1 METPLKVNYAS
12 LVHCNTDSSPSAE
25 ASLAVKTKGG
35 YPFIDKLTFHLPENL
50 DIDQILQENP
60 PQFNYC
66 RDRFVYIL
74 NLIYALPSRKK
85 KNIEEYSGFTPISK
99 KILGSTIKDYRAY
112 INYLVEQNVVEED
125 KKYIPDIK
133 CGALR
138 FAEAYRQTLNQKPV
152 IITSWT
158 LIKNITYLRKN
169 YNKEQTQELLFLRDW
184 FNDLYVDIKGA
195 KKYLKREY
203 KKDIRFS
210 IKYPELR
217 YNSRLLPIEK
227 LHIKEVPLFF
237 VDNTAGRL
245 HTYITQLKSELRKFL
260 TLKGKILHS
269 IDISNSQ
276 PFLLQSLLDKEVYD
290 RCNMSEKLNKIQ
302 PELNTIMLGVL
313 IESISQEEDVLQY
326 KKIVSSGKFYEEFGA
341 LLKENGEL
349 DNSLMGDDLKACVKD
364 ITFASFFS
372 KNGAINYS
380 NSIKIFERSFPNVYK
395 VMKYV
400 KKLDHSVL
408 AVVLQNLEADIV
420 LHKTCKKIHSENA
433 DVPMLTLHDSIISTE
448 ENVYNVMN
456 EMAKS
461 LKACIGIE
469 PNFKIEKW
477 V

>member
-1 METPLKVNYAS
+1 MDVPLKVNNAS
-12 LVHCNTDSSPSAE
+12 AVHFNSQSSPSAE

-74 NLIYALPSRKK
+74 NLIYTLPSRKK

-112 INYLVEQNVVEED
+112 IKYLVEQNVVKED

-133 CGALR
+133 CGGLR
-138 FAEAYRQTLNQKPV
+138 FTEAYGQTLYQKPIV
-152 IITSWT
+152 ITSWT

-169 YNKEQTQELLFLRDW
+169 YNKGQTQELLFLRKW
-184 FNDLYVDIKGA
+184 FSELDVDIRGA
-195 KKYLKREY
+195 TKYLKREY
-203 KKDIRFS
+203 RKDKS
-210 IKYPELR
+210 LLVKYPELR
-217 YNSRLLPIEK
+217 YNSRLLPIAK
-227 LHIKEVPLFF
+227 LHTKEVPLFF

-276 PFLLQSLLDKEVYD
+276 PFLLQCLLDKEVFD
-290 RCNMSEKLNKIQ
+290 RCNMSEKLDRIQ

-326 KKIVSSGKFYEEFGA
+326 KKIVSSGKFYGEFGA

-349 DNSLMGDDLKACVKD
+349 DNSLTGTDLKACVKD
-364 ITFASFFS
+364 ITFASLFS
-372 KNGAINYS
+372 KNKAIKYS
-380 NSIKIFERSFPNVYK
+380 KSIKIFERSFPNVYK

-408 AVVLQNLEADIV
+408 AVVLQNLEAEIV
-420 LHKTCKKIHSENA
+420 LNKTCKKIHSENT
-433 DVPMLTLHDSIISTE
+433 DVRMYTLHDSIITTE
-448 ENVYNVMN
+448 ENVEYVMN